1 MIPVKIDKL
10 FFVDIE
16 TVGEVSTYEELSET
30 KKGLLESY
38 QDWFIKR
45 FPEESES
52 PLADLFENKAALV
65 AEFSKI
71 VVISCGYVK
80 DGGLV
85 TTSYSG
91 ETMLEDFRKT
101 ANVFFDKGYWICGHN
116 IKGFDLPTLSKHYC
130 MAGLTPPKF
139 SPTLGQ
145 KPWDLRVVDTKELW
159 QFTNN
164 FTLSSLD
171 LVCKVMGIDTPK
183 GGEVEGKNLHKFYY
197 TSKKKDKQ
205 EIINHYCEADMQAL
219 YKLVLKLNQLK

>member
-1 MIPVKIDKL
+1 MIPVSIDKL

-16 TVGEVSTYEELSET
+16 TVGEVHKYSQLSET
-30 KKGLLESY
+30 KQRLLASY

-45 FPEESES
+45 FPEESTSTLDE
-52 PLADLFENKAALV
+52 LFENKAALV
-65 AEFSKI
+65 AEFSKT

-80 DGGLV
+80 RGEIVLK
-85 TTSYSG
+85 SYSG
-91 ETMLEDFRKT
+91 DGMLEDFREAADT
-101 ANVFFDKGYWICGHN
+101 FFNRGYWICGHN
-116 IKGFDLPTLSKHYC
+116 VKSFDLPTLSKHYC
-130 MAGLTPPKF
+130 MAGLSPIKF

-164 FTLSSLD
+164 FSLSSLD
-171 LVCKVMGIDTPK
+171 LVCRVMGVDTPK

-205 EIINHYCEADMQAL
+205 DVINRYCEADVMAL
-219 YKLVLKLNQLK
+219 YELIQKLNRLN